1 MDTKHEINKAF
12 SCEHCKIYH
21 ASQNFM
27 KDHIE
32 LHKLEE
38 NEQQSSQG
46 NFNIS
51 SENQD
56 GPFENFYQGLQKKT
70 CLMTV
75 RMTRFIVRVKAKTD
89 FRVPVTLE

>member
-32 LHKLEE
+32 RHKLEK
-38 NEQQSSQG
+38 N
-46 NFNIS
+46 
-51 SENQD
+51 
-56 GPFENFYQGLQKKT
+56 
-70 CLMTV
+70 
-75 RMTRFIVRVKAKTD
+75 
-89 FRVPVTLE
+89 